1 MAIAID
7 WDVKNQNKA
16 KLIPVIIITN
26 GTEILHAMK
35 VAKLRELRE
44 HIFSIQH
51 RRVWNHVLHNINGL
65 STRETLPLLLVN
77 NNGVDQAAHPRS
89 LINAFVIRYL
99 KSKVTR
105 RSAIF
110 LVGFNMIKS
119 LATALSFSRVGGM
132 F

>member
-1 MAIAID
+1 M
-7 WDVKNQNKA
+7 
-16 KLIPVIIITN
+16 
-26 GTEILHAMK
+26 
-35 VAKLRELRE
+35 
-44 HIFSIQH
+44 
-51 RRVWNHVLHNINGL
+51 LHNINGL
-65 STRETLPLLLVN
+65 STRETVPLLLVN
-77 NNGVDQAAHPRS
+77 NNGVDQPAHPRS

-119 LATALSFSRVGGM
+119 LATAMSFNRVGGV